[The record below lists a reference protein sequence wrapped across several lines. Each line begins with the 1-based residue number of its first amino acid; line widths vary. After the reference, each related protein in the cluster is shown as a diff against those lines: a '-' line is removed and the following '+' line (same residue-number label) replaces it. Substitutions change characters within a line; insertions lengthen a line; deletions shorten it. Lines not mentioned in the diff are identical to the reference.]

1 MTIRAQFTRKRKRAR
16 NLVTTTKEDTG
27 GVQLELTAFFQTRE
41 QLGIE
46 IATSGD
52 SIIKITK
59 NHHKV
64 RSQSENRWY
73 NVKKLQDAN
82 VWSCECADFMYR
94 LSRNT
99 DKKCKHIIAV
109 HTLQKTYEVES
120 KIEPVQ
126 RPKICPKCSSD
137 KIVKSGF
144 RKIKNE
150 GKRQR
155 HKCLQCAHRFIL
167 GENGFSKV
175 SSDPHIIVETLN
187 LVMGGMS
194 YRYISRHVF
203 SAHQA
208 KISHVSIMNWVR
220 KYTQL
225 MKAYVDKLIPENQ
238 EVWSIDEMML
248 NVKGTEARGKGY
260 NSWMWSII
268 HPPTKFVI
276 ATEISK
282 RRETKDAKRIFAVGK
297 GRVESSPSYI
307 ITDALHVYESA
318 FRKEFDGRRTAHI
331 KTKSLSEGFAN
342 RPIERWHNEVREV
355 TKTRRGLGN
364 DHSAQV
370 FADLKRIE
378 HNFCRP
384 HSGLP
389 NKITPAEAAGINL
402 KLGDNKMKSLITRSA
417 QTIKEQTKIEKEY
430 ALEPQLG
437 KRINHIE
444 IKHEAGCISIKP
456 RGWLPKPIW
465 REINDILFLNDFSWL
480 ENGKESQWIKLKR
493 QERPTNA

>member
-1 MTIRAQFTRKRKRAR
+1 MTIQAQCTSNRKRAR
-16 NLVTTTKEDTG
+16 NLPPARREDTE

-41 QLGIE
+41 QLGIR

-52 SIIKITK
+52 SVIKITN

-64 RSQSENRWY
+64 RSQSQDRWY

-82 VWSCECADFMYR
+82 VWTCECADFMYR

-99 DKKCKHIIAV
+99 DKTCKHIIAV
-109 HTLQKTYEVES
+109 QTLRRTYEVES

-126 RPKICPKCSSD
+126 IPKICPKCSSV

-144 RKIKNE
+144 RKMKNQAR
-150 GKRQR
+150 RQR
-155 HKCLQCAHRFIL
+155 HKCLRCAHRFIL

-203 SAHQA
+203 SVHQA

-220 KYTQL
+220 KYTKL
-225 MKAYVDKLIPENQ
+225 MKEYVDKLIPEYQ
-238 EVWSIDEMML
+238 EVWSVDEMML
-248 NVKGTEARGKGY
+248 NVKATEPMGKGY
-260 NSWMWSII
+260 YSWMWSII
-268 HPPTKFVI
+268 HPQTKFVI

-282 RRETKDAKRIFAVGK
+282 RRETKDAKKIFAVGK

-307 ITDALHVYESA
+307 ITDSLHAYESA
-318 FRKEFDGRRTAHI
+318 FRKEFDSRRTAHI

-364 DHSAQV
+364 NQSAQV

-389 NKITPAEAAGINL
+389 NKTTPAEAAGIDL
-402 KLGDNKMKSLITRSA
+402 KLGDNKLKSLITKSA
-417 QTIKEQTKIEKEY
+417 QAKEQTKIEEY

-437 KRINHIE
+437 KRIDYIE
-444 IKHEAGCISIKP
+444 IKREADCISIKP

-465 REINDILFLNDFSWL
+465 REINDILFVNGFSWL
-480 ENGKESQWIKLKR
+480 ENGKESQWIKLKQQR
-493 QERPTNA
+493 Q